1 MTKAPLNYLH
11 GAMWTQI
18 HYITDKVFKGALR
31 ELLELLLLKAF
42 SFVTPTT
49 IPNSGYYTEI
59 HAHSMPLTLGD
70 FVPSVVPVR
79 QQCV

>member
-11 GAMWTQI
+11 GAMWNQI

-31 ELLELLLLKAF
+31 ESLVLLLLKAF
-42 SFVTPTT
+42 VTPTT
-49 IPNSGYYTEI
+49 ISNSGYYRYTEI
-59 HAHSMPLTLGD
+59 HEHSMPLTLVD